1 MVLKMASGYR
11 RITISLPPE
20 VDAAILAL
28 AKVQGMPQAKVV
40 QDVLVEFAP
49 TMVHLAKLHQQ
60 IQEGKKVDAKQ
71 TIHHML
77 GDAMASLMEPQIN
90 SKIDASQGHKFPLP
104 PAKIQAYADTNGIPP
119 KV

>member
-1 MVLKMASGYR
+1 MASGYR

-28 AKVQGMPQAKVV
+28 AKVQGMPQAKIV
-40 QDVLVEFAP
+40 QDVLIEFAP

-60 IQEGKKVDAKQ
+60 IQEGKKIDAKE
-71 TIHHML
+71 TVRHML
-77 GDAMASLMEPQIN
+77 GDAMASLLEPEIN
-90 SKIDASQGHKFPLP
+90 AKMHAEPARKFPLP
-104 PAKIQAYADTNGIPP
+104 PAKVQAYADTNGVPP

>member
-1 MVLKMASGYR
+1 MASGYR

-28 AKVQGMPQAKVV
+28 AKVQGIPQAKIV

-60 IQEGKKVDAKQ
+60 IQEGKKLDAKQ
-71 TIHHML
+71 TIQHML
-77 GDAMASLMEPQIN
+77 GDSMAALLSEQMQIE
-90 SKIDASQGHKFPLP
+90 
-104 PAKIQAYADTNGIPP
+104 PAKKAGKKA
-119 KV
+119 